1 MNDIQF
7 SSGSA
12 KAIAVT
18 GRQKWKVYL
27 ASHAQMA
34 ASAVAMF
41 NKANNLAFSS
51 SRLPRASPRAC
62 AMLFQWPGGVS
73 VPAPSAQN
81 KAIWLCSSVRVE
93 PTAAPSSLT
102 SSQSSAYCGL
112 SRDGGPG
119 GRNCELLLI
128 ANGTTNPH
136 CGSKYGRKAGGVGIH
151 TPGPLAPGR
160 G

>member
-7 SSGSA
+7 SCGSA

-27 ASHAQMA
+27 ASQAQMA
-34 ASAVAMF
+34 ASAMAMF

-51 SRLPRASPRAC
+51 SVLPRAAEIVC
-62 AMLFQWPGGVS
+62 AILFQWPGGVS

-81 KAIWLCSSVRVE
+81 KALSVCSSVRGE

-102 SSQSSAYCGL
+102 SSKSAAYRSL
-112 SRDGGPG
+112 SRDGGP
-119 GRNCELLLI
+119 
-128 ANGTTNPH
+128 
-136 CGSKYGRKAGGVGIH
+136 
-151 TPGPLAPGR
+151 
-160 G
+160 